1 MIDIRIERQDKD
13 RYMDEMESFTIRQEF
28 LTDSKIVIQKIRKTR
43 Y

>member
-1 MIDIRIERQDKD
+1 MIDIRMERQDKD

-28 LTDSKIVIQKIRKTR
+28 LTDSKIVIKKISKTR